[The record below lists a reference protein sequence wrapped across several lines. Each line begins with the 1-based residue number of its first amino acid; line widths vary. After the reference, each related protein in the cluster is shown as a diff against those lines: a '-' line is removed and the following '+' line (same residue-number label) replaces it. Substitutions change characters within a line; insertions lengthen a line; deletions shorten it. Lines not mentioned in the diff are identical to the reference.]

1 MERSDLNPLVFI
13 PAPGSRNALVPGLD
27 SGISL
32 GIFPCMSSKELV
44 IDLVRR
50 LPDEVSLRDIVR
62 EIEFVAGVREG
73 LDSFEREGGFTVEEA
88 KTKLD
93 EWTAK

>member
-1 MERSDLNPLVFI
+1 
-13 PAPGSRNALVPGLD
+13 
-27 SGISL
+27 
-32 GIFPCMSSKELV
+32 MSSKELV

-88 KTKLD
+88 RAELAG
-93 EWTAK
+93 WTTR

>member
-1 MERSDLNPLVFI
+1 
-13 PAPGSRNALVPGLD
+13 
-27 SGISL
+27 
-32 GIFPCMSSKELV
+32 MSSKELV

-50 LPDEVSLRDIVR
+50 LPDEVSIRDIVR

-73 LDSFEREGGFTVEEA
+73 LECFEREGGFTVEEA
-88 KTKLD
+88 RTKLD

>member
-1 MERSDLNPLVFI
+1 
-13 PAPGSRNALVPGLD
+13 
-27 SGISL
+27 
-32 GIFPCMSSKELV
+32 MSSKELV

-73 LDSFEREGGFTVEEA
+73 LDSFDKEGGFTVEEA
-88 KTKLD
+88 RAKLD

>member
-1 MERSDLNPLVFI
+1 
-13 PAPGSRNALVPGLD
+13 
-27 SGISL
+27 
-32 GIFPCMSSKELV
+32 MSSKELV

-73 LDSFEREGGFTVEEA
+73 FDSFDREGGFTVEEA
-88 KTKLD
+88 RAKLD